1 MQTKTLKAIQILAKI
16 GKILSIIA
24 YVASM
29 IGAITCAVCAGLFAI
44 YGKDAI
50 STAKDNMNQIE
61 DEQARQILEKL
72 DVPMLIT
79 MTGIA
84 AVLCAAGC
92 VVAHFAKK
100 YFKHELEDGTP
111 FTMRGAKELMR
122 LGIIHICVNIGVS
135 IVAGAV
141 WAIVQQSIEGLE
153 DSNFEG
159 VSIGLGIVFII
170 VSLICRYGAELTEG
184 KTEAAPAVEEAP
196 AETTEA

>member
-16 GKILSIIA
+16 GRILSIIA

-79 MTGIA
+79 MMGIA

-159 VSIGLGIVFII
+159 VPIGLGIVFII

>member
-16 GKILSIIA
+16 GRILSIIA

-79 MTGIA
+79 MMGIA

>member
-79 MTGIA
+79 MMGIA
-84 AVLCAAGC
+84 AVLCAVGC
-92 VVAHFAKK
+92 VVAYFAKK

>member
-72 DVPMLIT
+72 DVTMLIT
-79 MTGIA
+79 MMGIA

>member
-79 MTGIA
+79 MMGIA

-141 WAIVQQSIEGLE
+141 WVIVQQSIEGLE

>member
-79 MTGIA
+79 MMGIA